1 MDDDVWLFTGITS
14 VVSDQSN
21 IGFILINMRT
31 KESRRYSINGAEE
44 FSAMSSAEGKIQEKG
59 YKATFPIL
67 VNIAD
72 TPSYFI
78 SLKDNAGLVKAYS
91 FVSVANYQIVGVG
104 DTIDAAG
111 EEYVKLLRSNGLT
124 DKNPVISEG
133 IEKKITVERINSAVV
148 NGNSVYYIKAAG
160 SDTIYTAGIELSNR
174 LPLIKENDQITIILN
189 SDKDTEIKDIK

>member
-1 MDDDVWLFTGITS
+1 
-14 VVSDQSN
+14 
-21 IGFILINMRT
+21 MRT

-133 IEKKITVERINSAVV
+133 VEKKITVERINSAVI

-160 SDTIYTAGIELSNR
+160 SDTIYTAGIELSSR